1 MHRSREHKCWNTQK
15 EIHKSFLKYH
25 IPMYIF
31 LIFLLFSPPKH
42 HSTPDSVSLHPIPPH
57 SAPYIFPRPKGV
69 VKYDTLPLFPRKNY
83 PFPTISRISLDKS
96 PPFLYNI

>member
-42 HSTPDSVSLHPIPPH
+42 HSAPDSVPLHPIPPH
-57 SAPYIFPRPKGV
+57 SAPYIFPRTQGCREMRHPS
-69 VKYDTLPLFPRKNY
+69 TFPQEKLSIFNY
-83 PFPTISRISLDKS
+83 FPYFS
-96 PPFLYNI
+96 